1 MISAV
6 INTLNAES
14 TIERALASVQPWVSE
29 IIVVDMHSSD
39 RTAEICRRYTDKIFF
54 CQKTGYVEP
63 ARNFAIAQAA
73 GPFVF
78 VIDADEEAPPRL
90 MERLRAG
97 AAAGDFCDFARV
109 PMRTNFLGRWMSNA
123 AFWPDYHIR
132 FFRKGKVTWQDQ
144 IHSFPVTSGKELVI
158 DAEEDLAIRHFF
170 CDHISD
176 FLRRVDPYTERE
188 AESLLKHNPRL
199 PWNGLLRAPVKEF
212 CKRFFRFGAYR
223 DGVHGLIYSLLTAFY
238 GFLSYAKAFE
248 TLRQKTPAAEAA
260 DEQMFFA
267 GAVRELH
274 KCFAHCIAAIARQR
288 AGAAPART
296 FEKAKLKV
304 VYWCTSLLK
313 K

>member
-6 INTLNAES
+6 INTLNAEK
-14 TIERALASVQPWVSE
+14 TIERTLASVKPWVSE
-29 IIVVDMHSSD
+29 IIIVDMHSHD
-39 RTAEICRRYTDKIFF
+39 RTLEICARFTDKIFS

-73 GPFVF
+73 GPYIF
-78 VIDADEEAPPRL
+78 VIDADEEAPRRL
-90 MERLRAG
+90 MERLTAVARQH
-97 AAAGDFCDFARV
+97 DVCDFARI
-109 PMRTNFLGRWMSNA
+109 PMRTNFLGHWMTNR

-144 IHSFPVTSGKELVI
+144 IHSFPATSGRELVLEA
-158 DAEEDLAIRHFF
+158 DENLAIRHFF

-176 FLRRVDPYTERE
+176 FLRRVDPYTDRE

-223 DGVHGLIYSLLTAFY
+223 DGVCGLIYALLMAFY
-238 GFLSYAKAFE
+238 GFLSYAKAYE
-248 TLRQKTPAAEAA
+248 KLRARTPAEGP
-260 DEQMFFA
+260 DENAFFA
-267 GAVRELH
+267 AAVRELH
-274 KCFAHCIAAIARQR
+274 TCFAHVLAAIARTPAD
-288 AGAAPART
+288 AGRT
-296 FEKAKLKV
+296 DTLGKIKQKC
-304 VYWCTSLLK
+304 VYFCASLLK